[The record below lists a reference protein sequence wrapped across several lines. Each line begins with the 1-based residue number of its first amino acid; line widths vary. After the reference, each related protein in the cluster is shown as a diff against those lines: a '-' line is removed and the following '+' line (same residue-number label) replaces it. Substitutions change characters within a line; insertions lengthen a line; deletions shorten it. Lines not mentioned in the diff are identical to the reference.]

1 MLMTTEKKAYHH
13 GHLRAALLEE
23 AARLITEAG
32 AEGVTMR
39 ALSRRVGVSHTAPYR
54 HFADK
59 EALLVAVAAEGF
71 ARLKARLH
79 AINLPEHERALTRF
93 QEMGAAYVGFAV
105 DNPAH
110 YRLMYGKEA
119 LHRAQYPEL
128 QAAAD
133 AAFAELVEIIE
144 TYQALD
150 AIKPENSHALAYIA
164 WSTVHGLAS
173 LLVDGQMRYPD
184 DIEALAR
191 LTTTILFEGMQA

>member
-1 MLMTTEKKAYHH
+1 MSTKKKTYHH

-23 AARLITEAG
+23 AARMITEAG

-39 ALSRRVGVSHTAPYR
+39 ALSHRVGVSRTAPYR
-54 HFADK
+54 HFVDK
-59 EALLVAVAAEGF
+59 EALLVAVAADGF
-71 ARLKARLH
+71 ARLKTRLH
-79 AINLPEHERALTRF
+79 AINIPAHEGALMRF
-93 QEMGAAYVGFAV
+93 QEMGVAYVGFAV

-110 YRLMYGKEA
+110 YRLMYGKDA
-119 LHRAQYPEL
+119 LRRAHYPEL

-144 TYQALD
+144 TYQATG

>member
-1 MLMTTEKKAYHH
+1 MTATKKAYHH

-23 AARLITEAG
+23 AARMISEAG

-39 ALSRRVGVSHTAPYR
+39 ALSHRVGVSRTAPYR

-59 EALLVAVAAEGF
+59 EALLVAVAADGF
-71 ARLKARLH
+71 ARLKARLQ
-79 AINLPEHERALTRF
+79 AIDVPDHEDAMLRF
-93 QEMGAAYVGFAV
+93 QEMGVSYVAFALE
-105 DNPAH
+105 NPAH

-119 LHRAQYPEL
+119 LRRTQYPHL

-144 TYQALD
+144 TYQAAG
-150 AIKPENSHALAYIA
+150 AIKSENSHALAYIA

-184 DIEALAR
+184 DVEALAR
-191 LTTTILFEGMQA
+191 LTTAILLDGMKA